1 MIRNFIRAIPA
12 GRLGTSAEC
21 AEAVVFLASDASSF
35 VIGETIDVN
44 GGQLMR

>member
-1 MIRNFIRAIPA
+1 MIQSFVRAIPA

-21 AEAVVFLASDASSF
+21 AEAVVFLASGAASF
-35 VIGETIDVN
+35 VIGETLDVN